1 MGKLSGKAA
10 VVTGGAS
17 GIGRAIVETFAAEG
31 ARVVIADIQEE
42 AGAGVAARVDGAV
55 FQRTDVTCE
64 ADVEAAVARAVSEFG
79 TLDIMV
85 NNAGGFGQRGSVLEL
100 TGEGFDR
107 TMGLLVKSVMFGM
120 KHAGRVMA
128 PRRSGSILST
138 ASIAGLQPGQGP
150 HLYATAKAA
159 VVFLTKSVALELGEH
174 NVRVNALCP
183 GGVATPL
190 VLGALGLGQEALASI
205 RGAMAKTQAI
215 PRPGDA
221 LDIARAAVW
230 LACDDADYVTG
241 QALAIDGAEGTGLAW
256 SKQALK

>member
-1 MGKLSGKAA
+1 
-10 VVTGGAS
+10 
-17 GIGRAIVETFAAEG
+17 
-31 ARVVIADIQEE
+31 
-42 AGAGVAARVDGAV
+42 
-55 FQRTDVTCE
+55 
-64 ADVEAAVARAVSEFG
+64 
-79 TLDIMV
+79 MV

-120 KHAGRVMA
+120 KHAGRVMV